1 MHFVWK
7 EWRHDYWFV
16 WTTSIL
22 FNQINCH
29 VKIISFLFT
38 MIAMFR
44 DVFYWLYK
52 ANILQTMHGKIIFSA
67 WNRIKKNLSSISGV
81 AVSKKSGRS
90 FIVIWELVPI
100 QLQLGSNRFWKV
112 GLRLLSLIFWT
123 SEMAQIPLRKWSE
136 FSLSNFS
143 TRFGFSVT
151 RVPITPLDN
160 YSSFLDVNHHEK
172 FCLHRKSLIKVNHY
186 CKYLK
191 KNLNHLNWNISSDE

>member
-100 QLQLGSNRFWKV
+100 QLQLVTDSEKSVCGYWAWSFEPQKW
-112 GLRLLSLIFWT
+112 LRYRLESDQNFHYQILALDLGFRLPESRLHHWT
-123 SEMAQIPLRKWSE
+123 IILVS
-136 FSLSNFS
+136 
-143 TRFGFSVT
+143 
-151 RVPITPLDN
+151 
-160 YSSFLDVNHHEK
+160 
-172 FCLHRKSLIKVNHY
+172 
-186 CKYLK
+186 
-191 KNLNHLNWNISSDE
+191 